1 MVMNKCVIDCS
12 VSASWLLKDEYKRSA
27 EILLKKIISGE
38 IIIIQPDLW
47 WYESMNLLKSSFL
60 RKRIEYDDIKKSLFF
75 LKEIP
80 MTTVNS
86 DKIPEHLWLE
96 NTLEFNL
103 SAYDSAYLTLAQVQ
117 GAELLTYDKQLLKLN
132 KKLKFIS
139 KP

>member
-1 MVMNKCVIDCS
+1 MNKCVIDCS
-12 VSASWLLKDEYKRSA
+12 VSAAWLLKDEYKRSA
-27 EILLKKIISGE
+27 EILLEKIISGKTL
-38 IIIIQPDLW
+38 IIQPDLW

-80 MTTVNS
+80 MTTVKS

-117 GAELLTYDKQLLKLN
+117 GAELLTYDKQLLKLK